1 MSVFAKYGLSIKS
14 LESELLP
21 GELILTLQHFSRRHP
36 AAHVIFHRVAGPQP
50 RFVMSGSVLH
60 EVGSTTSG
68 VEKEM
73 ELRDA
78 LEGVAS
84 ELGQTLTLTAT

>member
-1 MSVFAKYGLSIKS
+1 
-14 LESELLP
+14 
-21 GELILTLQHFSRRHP
+21 
-36 AAHVIFHRVAGPQP
+36 
-50 RFVMSGSVLH
+50 MSGSVLH

-68 VEKEM
+68 AEKEM